1 MPVPGHQTVSGC
13 EAKSYANIEVTP
25 AGLALGAYVSGVDL
39 SSPPSK
45 AVLEDIADALWCH
58 HVLFFRDQ
66 DMSPDAHVAL
76 ARHFGEAEVHE
87 IFESDPE
94 HAEISLL
101 KNDEDNPPEIN
112 VWHTDVTYREK
123 PTLCTILHCVEAP
136 QVGGDT
142 LFLSTQDAYATLAA
156 PIQELL
162 LGLEME
168 HDILKV
174 YTGTKMLERA
184 GGEAYAAHLRK
195 TMPPVTHPAVIAHP
209 VTGKPG
215 LLVNPTHARHFLGMS
230 TLESDKLMDLVCSH
244 QQLAEF
250 QVRFQWEPKSIAM
263 WDNFSTQHY
272 AVADYYP
279 RRRHMRRV
287 TVAGFRPEA
296 YRQPVSRRSAA

>member
-1 MPVPGHQTVSGC
+1 MPVPGHQNITAC
-13 EAKSYANIEVTP
+13 ELKPYRHIEVKP
-25 AGLALGAYVSGVDL
+25 AGLALGAYVCGLDL
-39 SSPPSK
+39 SMPPSK

-66 DMSPDAHVAL
+66 DLSPQAHVAL
-76 ARHFGEAEVHE
+76 ASHFGSAEVHE
-87 IFESDPE
+87 IFKRDPD
-94 HAEISLL
+94 HPEISLL
-101 KNDEDNPPEIN
+101 INDENNPPEIN
-112 VWHTDVTYREK
+112 VWHTDVTYRAQ
-123 PTLCTILHCVEAP
+123 PTLCTILHCVEP
-136 QVGGDT
+136 PNVGGDT
-142 LFLSTQDAYATLAA
+142 LFLNTQAAYETLSA
-156 PIQELL
+156 PIRELL

-174 YTGTKMLERA
+174 YTGTKMLENA
-184 GGEAYAAHLRK
+184 GGDEYAARLRK

-209 VTGKPG
+209 ITGKAG

-250 QVRFQWEPKSIAM
+250 QVRFSWQKNSIAM

-272 AVADYYP
+272 AVADYFP

-287 TVAGFRPEA
+287 TVAGYRPQAFRPLPKA
-296 YRQPVSRRSAA
+296 SAA